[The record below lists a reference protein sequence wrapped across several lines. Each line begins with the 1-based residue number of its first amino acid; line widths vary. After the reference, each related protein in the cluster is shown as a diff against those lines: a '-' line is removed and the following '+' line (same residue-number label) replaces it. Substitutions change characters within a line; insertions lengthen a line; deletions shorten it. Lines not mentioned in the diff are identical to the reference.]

1 MFLRL
6 LPANVLEI
14 TPRQC
19 SWVYSPPKFLRL
31 LPTIAPCRDTCSTHL
46 LNDLTYYSRVAHIC
60 IMYVQGAYSMQW
72 CMIFI
77 FRHVNRIWCICF
89 TPATVY
95 IYSIGYSTWH
105 VYVTPTCWYS
115 WYCTLLVAH
124 PTFSHCIFRP
134 GSIFLLTARAFP
146 LLNNFHCKRTCLKT
160 PPRFYPCE
168 YFCQVETTL
177 IQYIR
182 KYFRWLRIDDKT
194 VVKYLV
200 ILSL

>member
-1 MFLRL
+1 
-6 LPANVLEI
+6 
-14 TPRQC
+14 
-19 SWVYSPPKFLRL
+19 
-31 LPTIAPCRDTCSTHL
+31 
-46 LNDLTYYSRVAHIC
+46 
-60 IMYVQGAYSMQW
+60 MQW
-72 CMIFI
+72 NIIFF
-77 FRHVNRIWCICF
+77 FRHVNRIWWIYF
-89 TPATVY
+89 TPTTRIHILYRLFHMACT
-95 IYSIGYSTWH
+95 

-115 WYCTLLVAH
+115 WYRTLLVAH

-146 LLNNFHCKRTCLKT
+146 LLNNFHCKCTCLKT

-194 VVKYLV
+194 VVKYMWYCPFKTEPITYSPQCYIFHITAPPCTCQTHWPPYVLCIYFRLIPV
-200 ILSL
+200 TYYHSTCHCTCHALIC